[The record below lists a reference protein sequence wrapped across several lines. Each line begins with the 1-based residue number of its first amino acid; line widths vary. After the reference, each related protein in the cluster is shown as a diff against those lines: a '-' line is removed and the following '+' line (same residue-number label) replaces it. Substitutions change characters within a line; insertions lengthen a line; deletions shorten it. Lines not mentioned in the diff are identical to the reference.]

1 MDPIYPKAWNPSG
14 HSYHSIHEWENSPQ
28 VTAQEPRRIR
38 GAAGMEAWVARRAG
52 AWSWR
57 GAGHGRR
64 RPPTQVMGFGDFES
78 RIQDWGPS
86 FQFRDFSGNIW
97 RKLGPP
103 DMRFFSS
110 SSFSRHTFGLG
121 FCHRYFQVAAAL
133 AWWCKAGFQTRSKS
147 MCNFYMVEDASNF
160 EYSLHAKSI
169 IVLAFVL

>member
-1 MDPIYPKAWNPSG
+1 MRELTSVDSARAPSNQGRGG
-14 HSYHSIHEWENSPQ
+14 HGGVS
-28 VTAQEPRRIR
+28 
-38 GAAGMEAWVARRAG
+38 GAASRRLELE
-52 AWSWR
+52 R
-57 GAGHGRR
+57 GGSRAAAAAPPHTH
-64 RPPTQVMGFGDFES
+64 PPTQVMGFGDFES

-160 EYSLHAKSI
+160 EYSLHAKSY